1 MPDVAYATIFL
12 HAATTGL
19 ATYVVFASPGVFDQ
33 SDFLFFNVRLALLSP
48 LAVDCV
54 EDDPCLDVTVR
65 GGN

>member
-1 MPDVAYATIFL
+1 MQPFSYMLRLLVWRRMWCSRRW
-12 HAATTGL
+12 
-19 ATYVVFASPGVFDQ
+19 YVCDQ

-54 EDDPCLDVTVR
+54 DDDPWVDVTVR